1 MATVLMPLPESDF
14 DPTEAAVSWM
24 MLGRSGHRVRFATPA
39 GRVARGDDMML
50 SGRGLD
56 PWGFVPG
63 LSHVVGLGR
72 LFRADHRGRDA
83 YAEHG
88 ALVRIPPPRCL
99 GRGRSRRGGRPVAPR
114 RPPGPRHAALSG
126 EPDPVR
132 GGGGRLWPGDAGRR
146 GVPRSPA
153 GGADHRP
160 PNRPFRAPRPPHHR
174 PHLVPRAA
182 GVAGCPS
189 HPFLGFRLLPD
200 LPRTTGPAPG
210 VHVRAAGGHSC
221 AGPTARTSATS
232 IHPQPT
238 RPSKRSG
245 RVRDNPHDDR
255 PAFVVR
261 DGNYLSARWPGDVH
275 TFAKAFAEMLGD

>member
-24 MLGRSGHRVRFATPA
+24 MLGRPGHRVQFATPT

-56 PWGFVPG
+56 PWGFVPACPT
-63 LSHVVGLGR
+63 SSVSAASSAPTIAVVTR
-72 LFRADHRGRDA
+72 TRAWSA
-83 YAEHG
+83 PA
-88 ALVRIPPPRCL
+88 IPPPRRL
-99 GRGRSRRGGRPVAPR
+99 GHGRSRRGGRPLLPGGHRARGMRSYLESPTLFEVVADAFSREIPVAPVCH
-114 RPPGPRHAALSG
+114 GVLLTAARTS
-126 EPDPVR
+126 D
-132 GGGGRLWPGDAGRR
+132 
-146 GVPRSPA
+146 
-153 GGADHRP
+153 
-160 PNRPFRAPRPPHHR
+160 PNRPLRTPRPPHHR

-182 GVAGCPS
+182 GVADCPS
-189 HPFLGFRLLPD
+189 HPFLGPRLLPD

-210 VHVRAAGGHSC
+210 VHVRAAGGHPRSL
-221 AGPTARTSATS
+221 ARAEDFCDVDPSAADAAT
-232 IHPQPT
+232 
-238 RPSKRSG
+238 KRSG